1 MKSERGVTLT
11 SIMIYIIALTIA
23 VVTIGRLI
31 TYFYKNINAVDS
43 SSISDAE
50 YMKFNSYFTDE
61 VNIEGNEV
69 ELIGDENETSYI
81 IFSKTQNQYTYKNGK
96 IYRGKVKICDN
107 INQCVFDYDETTK
120 IISVELKIKDK
131 DYSTKYTVVQ

>member
-31 TYFYKNINAVDS
+31 TYFYKNINMVDS